1 MFKVPELVSAPFR
14 GPVLRLGRRCWLQAE
29 PIRSSPPTSVDESLS
44 PAQWWSSCRA
54 TRLNG
59 SEIYCLRKKG
69 FRPHHL
75 VLGSAAQSMGMING
89 FLSSW
94 SQTQGGSNAE
104 VTGLISSARQTAMDK
119 LMAEAV
125 ARGGAGVVGTSLQL
139 VHKASHFE
147 VVAIGSTVVALEDHE
162 KCPPVP
168 IERAS
173 PPTERA
179 SPPTEGASPRV
190 HSDWLSVDEETH
202 HPKVAPPPTLFVA
215 GCSGEQFYCLL
226 ECGFTP
232 KTVVFG
238 NDAYS
243 RGLGGFFRSAVASTI
258 SSGEVPAISDVF
270 NQARNAAL
278 YRLCVEAHE
287 QGCPFVSGVQMQA
300 SNWSF
305 LQEVAV
311 RGTACTHSDLRPPAS
326 PEDVMTSSL
335 PEADLW
341 ACMDCGMLPVGVVTR
356 TSVFNVGFGGML
368 KSWGQEMRGGEITR
382 YNEVLEAARAHVM
395 DGIYQDALALGADEI
410 IGLELDIVE
419 VANGLVEFHAY
430 GTAVRSD
437 LKVYKP
443 EGSTQLPA
451 QALHVSRQAFTEVFG
466 RRGVGASPSGEGDGQ
481 ASIASASAEQANAG
495 YSAINLGLNLL
506 NSFVK
511 PREK

>member
-1 MFKVPELVSAPFR
+1 MTTLYKVVLSPSR
-14 GPVLRLGRRCWLQAE
+14 GVLRFGRSARTCWLQAE
-29 PIRSSPPTSVDESLS
+29 NNRSPPPASVDVSPS

-59 SEIYCLRKKG
+59 SEIFCLKKKG

-104 VTGLISSARQTAMDK
+104 VTGLISSARATAMNK
-119 LMAEAV
+119 LMAEAE
-125 ARGGAGVVGTSLQL
+125 ARGGVGVVGTSLQL

-162 KCPPVP
+162 KMPPVP
-168 IERAS
+168 TERAS

-179 SPPTEGASPRV
+179 SPRV
-190 HSDWLSVDEETH
+190 QSDWLSVDEETH
-202 HPKVAPPPTLFVA
+202 HPPVALPPTLFVA

-305 LQEVAV
+305 LQV
-311 RGTACTHSDLRPPAS
+311 R
-326 PEDVMTSSL
+326 
-335 PEADLW
+335 
-341 ACMDCGMLPVGVVTR
+341 
-356 TSVFNVGFGGML
+356 
-368 KSWGQEMRGGEITR
+368 
-382 YNEVLEAARAHVM
+382 
-395 DGIYQDALALGADEI
+395 
-410 IGLELDIVE
+410 
-419 VANGLVEFHAY
+419 
-430 GTAVRSD
+430 
-437 LKVYKP
+437 
-443 EGSTQLPA
+443 
-451 QALHVSRQAFTEVFG
+451 
-466 RRGVGASPSGEGDGQ
+466 
-481 ASIASASAEQANAG
+481 
-495 YSAINLGLNLL
+495 
-506 NSFVK
+506 
-511 PREK
+511 